1 MESEKILKLFKKFI
15 GDKLN
20 IHGLIAVPIKVEQLN
35 SLSINIYFKMF
46 NPDDVSYFL
55 PLVED
60 YILDETDEFG
70 ELINK
75 KIGVYFVP
83 DFKNGLYL
91 SEELT
96 SRIQKVF
103 NSVKVI
109 EFDDDED
116 DVYKIFIDSVG
127 ITTAT
132 WDNDSFYIL
141 NNVKVRRAEKN
152 GDWWDPEVVRRIY
165 IDEFLAEQDKD
176 WETELLYPQ
185 IDVILNDYP
194 LLTSQYGHTAGY
206 YDTKFVYK
214 II

>member
-35 SLSINIYFKMF
+35 SRSINIDFKMF

-109 EFDDDED
+109 EFDDDDELEEEEIIDLDED
-116 DVYKIFIDSVG
+116 ILI
-127 ITTAT
+127 
-132 WDNDSFYIL
+132 SFL
-141 NNVKVRRAEKN
+141 NEYYEINPKSLPK
-152 GDWWDPEVVRRIY
+152 PEFY
-165 IDEFLAEQDKD
+165 
-176 WETELLYPQ
+176 
-185 IDVILNDYP
+185 
-194 LLTSQYGHTAGY
+194 
-206 YDTKFVYK
+206 
-214 II
+214 